1 MTRVLVAG
9 FLHETNTFARTPA
22 GWENFVNGE
31 GFPRMHRGVEIFE
44 LAEVNI
50 PMGGFLT
57 SADPEWK
64 LVPVIW
70 CAASPSAPVTRDA
83 FERVSELIVEAC
95 RTEQPDAVY
104 LDLHG
109 AMVTEDF
116 DDGDGELLRRVRDVV
131 GPDMPIAVSL
141 DLHANVTELMLTSAD
156 AMVAYRTYPHVDMA
170 ETGVRST
177 AQLRVLLGG
186 GRLHAAAEQL
196 DFLIPI
202 NSGST
207 LLEPARGLYAE
218 LEELESEGVVLT
230 FAAGFPAADFPDCR
244 PCVFGYG
251 PDEEAVRR
259 VVAELAGRVA
269 AAEAEFVLQA
279 LPADRAVARAGE
291 LVAEGSRPV
300 VIADTQDNPG
310 AGGDATS
317 LGLLRELL
325 AADVEGTVLAALWY
339 PEVARAATEAGV
351 GATVTARFAGSGVPG
366 DEPLE
371 TEFEVE
377 ALNSGE
383 LVFDGPMMHGNR
395 LSVGPSCLLRH
406 GNVRVV
412 VNAHKAQIMDRNQ
425 IRAAGLDPEDQAIV
439 AVKSSVHF
447 RGDYQP
453 MAAEVLVALAPGP
466 MQADPAGFTWQRLTA
481 GVRLGPLG
489 TPFAAVMV
497 NPH

>member
-9 FLHETNTFARTPA
+9 FLHETNTFATTPA
-22 GWENFVNGE
+22 GWENFLNGE
-31 GFPRMHRGVEIFE
+31 GFPRMHRGAELLD

-50 PMGGFLT
+50 PVGGFLT
-57 SADPEWK
+57 AADPDWE

-83 FERVSELIVEAC
+83 FERVAELIVTAC
-95 RTEQPDAVY
+95 RDERPEAVY

-109 AMVTEDF
+109 AMVTEHV
-116 DDGDGELLRRVRDVV
+116 DDGDGELLRRVREVV
-131 GPDMPIAVSL
+131 GPDVPVVASL
-141 DLHANVTELMLTSAD
+141 DLHANVTSLMLESAD

-170 ETGVRST
+170 ETGSRS
-177 AQLRVLLGG
+177 AEQLRALLGG
-186 GRLHAAAEQL
+186 QRLSAAAEQL

-207 LLEPARGLYAE
+207 FLEPARRLYAE
-218 LEELESEGVVLT
+218 LGELESDGVVLT
-230 FAAGFPAADFPDCR
+230 FAAGFPAADFVDCR

-251 PDEEAVRR
+251 PDEQAVRR
-259 VVAELAGRVA
+259 AVAELAARVS
-269 AAEAEFVLQA
+269 AAEAEFA
-279 LPADRAVARAGE
+279 LDASPADRAVARAAE
-291 LVAEGSRPV
+291 LVAEGVRPV

-325 AADVEGTVLAALWY
+325 AADVEGTVLAALWD
-339 PEVARAATEAGV
+339 PAVAEAATEAGV
-351 GATVTARFAGSGVPG
+351 GATLTARFAGSGVPG
-366 DEPLE
+366 DEPV
-371 TEFEVE
+371 TTDFEVE
-377 ALNSGE
+377 ALTSGD

-447 RGDYQP
+447 RGDYQSI
-453 MAAEVLVALAPGP
+453 AGAVLVALAPGP
-466 MQADPAGFTWQRLTA
+466 MQADPARFDWQRLA
-481 GVRLGPLG
+481 PGVRVGPLG
-489 TPFAAVMV
+489 VPFGRVDRV
-497 NPH
+497 